1 MDIKAYI
8 ESGILEQYVLG
19 KVTET
24 ERLEVEQYATQYPEI
39 KAEIEAIE
47 IALEEFA
54 MAQRVPPMPGGI
66 DKIMARI
73 EEPPAP
79 KHFST
84 SNIGAIISLLLL
96 AALAIY
102 QFTKLRVLEQEN
114 QESKLRIDNL
124 IAERDLCNTSL
135 RQLNIKTNL
144 LRAEGNIP
152 VAVKGLAEFEE
163 AIVNVHWNRVS
174 KESYLDIVK
183 LPAPARGKQYQLW
196 AIIEGK
202 PTDMGPLD
210 RELTTD
216 NFITITH
223 FEEAVQA
230 FAISEEPL
238 GGSPDGNPSKVIMVG
253 PVLGS

>member
-24 ERLEVEQYATQYPEI
+24 ERLEVEQYASQYPEI
-39 KAEIEAIE
+39 KAELEAIE
-47 IALEEFA
+47 IAMEEFA
-54 MAQRVPPMPGGI
+54 MAQQVTPMPGGL

-73 EEPPAP
+73 EESP
-79 KHFST
+79 T
-84 SNIGAIISLLLL
+84 SKGLSASNLGAIISLLLL

-102 QFTKLRVLEQEN
+102 QFSRLRILQQEN
-114 QESKLRIDNL
+114 QASQLRIDNL

-152 VAVKGLAEFEE
+152 VAVKGQNEFEE
-163 AIVNVHWNRVS
+163 AIVNVHWNRIS
-174 KESYLDIVK
+174 NESYLDIVN
-183 LPAPARGKQYQLW
+183 LPPPAQDKQYQLW
-196 AIIEGK
+196 AIIDGK

-210 RELTTD
+210 RSLVAD
-216 NFITITH
+216 NFIEILH
-223 FEEAVQA
+223 FEEEVQA

-238 GGSPDGNPSKVIMVG
+238 GGSPDGNPTKVIMVG

>member
-24 ERLEVEQYATQYPEI
+24 ERLEVEQYAAQYPEI
-39 KAEIEAIE
+39 KAELDAIE
-47 IALEEFA
+47 IAMEEFA
-54 MAQRVPPMPGGI
+54 MAQQISPMPGGI

-79 KHFST
+79 KSFSV

-102 QFTKLRVLEQEN
+102 QFNKLRLLEQEN

-124 IAERDLCNTSL
+124 IAERDLCNTNL

-152 VAVKGLAEFEE
+152 VAVKGQAEFEE

-174 KESYLDIVK
+174 NESYLDIVN
-183 LPAPARGKQYQLW
+183 LPPPAQGKQYQLW
-196 AIIEGK
+196 AIIDGK

-210 RELTTD
+210 RDLTTD
-216 NFITITH
+216 NFITIPH
-223 FEEAVQA
+223 FEEEVQA